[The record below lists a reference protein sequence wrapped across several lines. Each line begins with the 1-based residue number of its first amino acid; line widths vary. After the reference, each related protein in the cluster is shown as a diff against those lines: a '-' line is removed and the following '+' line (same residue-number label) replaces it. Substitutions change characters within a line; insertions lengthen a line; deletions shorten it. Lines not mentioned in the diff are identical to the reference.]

1 MYAIDV
7 RQTDRRQTCI
17 IALICARPPYG
28 DVGIKSH
35 NPTPRS
41 WPRAL
46 LLHSV
51 LGPSQKKSYTHH
63 WRHGRPMYVAVSI
76 CFNGFLLK

>member
-7 RQTDRRQTCI
+7 RQTDRRQICI
-17 IALICARPPYG
+17 IALICASALWGRGHKIAQPHPTFLAPGLTPPF
-28 DVGIKSH
+28 
-35 NPTPRS
+35 RA
-41 WPRAL
+41 WPFA
-46 LLHSV
+46 
-51 LGPSQKKSYTHH
+51 KKSYTHH